1 LWFQLLRED
10 FLWRI
15 GYYLY
20 ETFILNVAALAEAP
34 FNNGQ
39 AVVGTIGAIPLYSTL
54 KKVLKQYRVLF
65 VD

>member
-1 LWFQLLRED
+1 ML
-10 FLWRI
+10 

-20 ETFILNVAALAEAP
+20 ETFILNVVALAEVP
-34 FNNGQ
+34 FNIGQ

-54 KKVLKQYRVLF
+54 KKVLKQYRVVL

>member
-1 LWFQLLRED
+1 
-10 FLWRI
+10 
-15 GYYLY
+15 
-20 ETFILNVAALAEAP
+20 VAALAEAP

-39 AVVGTIGAIPLYSTL
+39 TVVGTIGAIPLYSTL

>member
-1 LWFQLLRED
+1 M
-10 FLWRI
+10 
-15 GYYLY
+15 
-20 ETFILNVAALAEAP
+20 AALAEAP